1 MIDGLFEFSS
11 SIRVI
16 LNDGL
21 RGGKISNG
29 FILDVHIWGERA
41 AVGSVKK

>member
-29 FILDVHIWGERA
+29 FGLDVHI
-41 AVGSVKK
+41 